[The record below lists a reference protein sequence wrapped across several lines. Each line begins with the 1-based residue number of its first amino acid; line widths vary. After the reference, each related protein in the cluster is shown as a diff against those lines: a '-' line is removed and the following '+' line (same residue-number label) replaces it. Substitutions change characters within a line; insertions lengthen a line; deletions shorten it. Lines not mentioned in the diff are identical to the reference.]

1 MYIIRSYSKN
11 DRKYERVLK
20 YLNDNGYNYET
31 KSYPAF
37 ISIYIFI
44 YGDDKDERLKALVD
58 DIINLEKDS

>member
-20 YLNDNGYNYET
+20 YLNDNGYDHEIR
-31 KSYPAF
+31 SYPAF
-37 ISIYIFI
+37 ISIHI
-44 YGDDKDERLKALVD
+44 YVYNDDKDKRLKALVD